1 MRYNSPPAI
10 RHSLLLLAIP
20 LLALLIAGFSALFSL
35 ETPANASSLTEIA
48 ELLAHPEQYDHQ
60 DVVVAGKVT
69 NVQLATNRQGQP
81 AYGFL
86 LQDQAGTLK
95 VISLG
100 QLEVREGDF
109 VIVEGVFSRLRQ
121 VGRVIVYNEIKALSV
136 KPLNRLDPDS
146 IKKNRSLSATAAA
159 RQSSMGAGPRLF
171 WRMAGASTS
180 ITASC
185 PPSTPRTTAKRF

>member
-1 MRYNSPPAI
+1 MRYNSITMLTPPPAI
-10 RHSLLLLAIP
+10 RHSLPLLAIT
-20 LLALLIAGFSALFSL
+20 LLILVGTGLSTLFSL
-35 ETPANASSLTEIA
+35 ETSANASSLTEIA

-136 KPLNRLDPDS
+136 KPLNRLDPD
-146 IKKNRSLSATAAA
+146 LV
-159 RQSSMGAGPRLF
+159 G
-171 WRMAGASTS
+171 
-180 ITASC
+180 
-185 PPSTPRTTAKRF
+185 

>member
-1 MRYNSPPAI
+1 MRYNSNTMLTELRTI
-10 RHSLLLLAIP
+10 RFSP
-20 LLALLIAGFSALFSL
+20 LLHAATLLVLLPTGFSASSLL
-35 ETPANASSLTEIA
+35 ETPAVASSLTEIA
-48 ELLAHPEQYDHQ
+48 DLLAHPEQYDHQ

-95 VISLG
+95 VVSLG

-136 KPLNRLDPDS
+136 KPLNRLDPD
-146 IKKNRSLSATAAA
+146 LV
-159 RQSSMGAGPRLF
+159 G
-171 WRMAGASTS
+171 
-180 ITASC
+180 
-185 PPSTPRTTAKRF
+185 